1 MKETD
6 WTKELIK
13 IMAQLRGEDGCPW
26 DREQTHESLKRYL
39 VEETAELLDAI
50 DEQDDAAIKDELGDV
65 LLNVL
70 FHAQIACEEQ
80 RFNIQDVA
88 RNTCEKLIRRHP
100 HVFGDTTIDT
110 PEGVKTQWEQI
121 KQIERQDKAQGHELP
136 ASALHGVPKHLP
148 ALHRAHKVLNKAARA
163 GFEWPTVEGVMAKI
177 HEELAEVQDAIERQ
191 DRKAVA
197 EEIGDLLFA
206 VTNLGRFL
214 DHFSEQAL
222 HHTIHKF
229 EQRFKYIEQQ
239 LLAKGKLPQ
248 QCDLDELM
256 ALWIQA
262 KDNPHVS

>member
-6 WTKELIK
+6 WTEELVR
-13 IMAQLRGEDGCPW
+13 IMAQLRAEDGCPW
-26 DREQTHESLKRYL
+26 DRKQTHESLKRYL

-70 FHAQIACEEQ
+70 FHAQIAAEEH
-80 RFNIQDVA
+80 RFDIQDVA

-100 HVFGDTTIDT
+100 HVFGDTAIDT
-110 PEGVKTQWEQI
+110 PEGVVAQWEQI
-121 KQIERQDKAQGHELP
+121 KQVERQSQSMDNEP
-136 ASALHGVPKHLP
+136 APSAISGVPKHLP

-163 GFEWPTVEGVMAKI
+163 GFEWPTIEGVMAKI
-177 HEELAEVQDAIERQ
+177 HEELAEVQQAIESQ
-191 DRKAVA
+191 EPKAVA

-214 DHFSEQAL
+214 DHFPEQTL
-222 HHTIHKF
+222 HHTIQKF
-229 EQRFKYIEQQ
+229 EQRFKIMEQQ
-239 LLAKGKLPQ
+239 LLAQGKLPQ

-262 KDNPHVS
+262 KGQST

>member
-1 MKETD
+1 MTD
-6 WTKELIK
+6 KDWINELVE
-13 IMAQLRGEDGCPW
+13 IMARLRAQDGCPW
-26 DREQTHESLKRYL
+26 DRKQTHESLKRYL

-50 DEQDDAAIKDELGDV
+50 DDQDDVGMKDELGDV

-70 FHAQIACEEQ
+70 FHAQIASEED
-80 RFNIQDVA
+80 RFGIQDVA

-110 PEGVKTQWEQI
+110 PEGVVTQWEQI
-121 KQIERQDKAQGHELP
+121 KQVERQSKAQDNQP
-136 ASALHGVPKHLP
+136 PPSALHGVPKHLP
-148 ALHRAHKVLNKAARA
+148 ALHRAYKVLNKAARA

-177 HEELAEVQDAIERQ
+177 HEELAEVQHAIKSQ
-191 DRKAVA
+191 NKKAVA

-214 DHFSEQAL
+214 DHFPEQAL
-222 HHTIHKF
+222 HDTIHKF

-239 LLAKGKLPQ
+239 LLAQGKLPE

-256 ALWIQA
+256 ALWMQA
-262 KDNPHVS
+262 KDNGHFS